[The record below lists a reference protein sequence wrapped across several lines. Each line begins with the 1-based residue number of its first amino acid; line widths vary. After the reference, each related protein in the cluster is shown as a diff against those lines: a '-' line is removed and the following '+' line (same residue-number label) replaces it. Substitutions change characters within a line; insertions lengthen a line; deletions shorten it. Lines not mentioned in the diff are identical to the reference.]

1 MGKRSSF
8 FGLFFSDKE
17 KKRFYKMVTRTSL
30 NCGAG
35 MVRKEAKQWWLT
47 DWSITKKL
55 VRCSGNSSKS

>member
-1 MGKRSSF
+1 
-8 FGLFFSDKE
+8 
-17 KKRFYKMVTRTSL
+17 MVTRTSL